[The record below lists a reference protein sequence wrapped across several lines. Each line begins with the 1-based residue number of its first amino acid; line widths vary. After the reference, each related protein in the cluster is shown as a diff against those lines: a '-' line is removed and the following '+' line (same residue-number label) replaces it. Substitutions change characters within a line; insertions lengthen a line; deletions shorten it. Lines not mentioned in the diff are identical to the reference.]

1 MQGAQPTCRARYGRV
16 PLRDMRHSRAHTRKL
31 RPAGTHRRGN
41 PGSGRCAGWSW
52 QTERRKGSQMAESCY
67 KGGAMRGRLGCR
79 VKGRQ
84 VPSDRHDRPEAVWRK
99 SDYCWGHIFR
109 R

>member
-16 PLRDMRHSRAHTRKL
+16 PYATCGCRAHTRKL

-84 VPSDRHDRPEAVWRK
+84 VPSDRHDRPGAVWRK